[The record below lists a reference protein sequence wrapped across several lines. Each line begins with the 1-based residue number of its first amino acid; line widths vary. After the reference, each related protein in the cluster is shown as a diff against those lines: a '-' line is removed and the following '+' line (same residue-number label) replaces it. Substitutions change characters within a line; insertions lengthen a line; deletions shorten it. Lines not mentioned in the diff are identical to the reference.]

1 MFEKLVAHP
10 HAEKVD
16 PESIAKIME
25 GMMDKYLGILTLV
38 QVILMIFFTVI
49 AVKIAM
55 LFLKVL
61 KEAHAALVAW
71 NKSHQVGD

>member
-10 HAEKVD
+10 HAENVD
-16 PESIAKIME
+16 PESMAKIME
-25 GMMDKYLGILTLV
+25 GMEKYMAIMTLV
-38 QVILMIFFTVI
+38 QVILMIVLTVI

>member
-10 HAEKVD
+10 HAEKID
-16 PESIAKIME
+16 AESMAKIME
-25 GMMDKYLGILTLV
+25 GMDKYLGIMTFV

-71 NKSHQVGD
+71 NKSSQVGK

>member
-1 MFEKLVAHP
+1 MFENLTAHP

-16 PESIAKIME
+16 AESMAKIME
-25 GMMDKYLGILTLV
+25 GMDKYLGIMTLV
-38 QVILMIFFTVI
+38 QIILMIIFTVI

-55 LFLKVL
+55 LLLKVL

-71 NKSHQVGD
+71 NKSHQGGD

>member
-16 PESIAKIME
+16 AESMVKIME
-25 GMMDKYLGILTLV
+25 GMDKYLGIMALG
-38 QVILMIFFTVI
+38 QIILMTIFTVI